1 MAGKQAMLQKQNIR
15 SSTNKVV
22 ITTGGYKNLL
32 QQRQGFKTD
41 HNNFVKQRHDCRF
54 LGQRK
59 EPFLIKVTSRAYSCI
74 TVLEK
79 ELSTGM
85 TATGLGVKVFISIIQ
100 DRMSSK
106 SQLKESR

>member
-1 MAGKQAMLQKQNIR
+1 MLQKQNIR
-15 SSTNKVV
+15 HSTNKVV

-41 HNNFVKQRHDCRF
+41 HNSFVKQRHDCRF
-54 LGQRK
+54 PGQRK

-79 ELSTGM
+79 ELSAGR
-85 TATGLGVKVFISIIQ
+85 TASGLGVKVFISIIQ
-100 DRMSSK
+100 DRTSSK